1 MNFLMGMWREGFG
14 DQEVFPE
21 EGFKDRQG
29 LDRWRELQQHRQRV
43 GMSNVGVIGT
53 KSNMMYLEHSI
64 GK

>member
-1 MNFLMGMWREGFG
+1 MEIRKCFLRKALKTGKVWTDGENYNHIG
-14 DQEVFPE
+14 
-21 EGFKDRQG
+21 
-29 LDRWRELQQHRQRV
+29 RV